1 MKYLKFALILSL
13 FTSTFFA
20 ACKKDDDDD
29 GDSSENAC
37 KVSTVQYYDSG
48 QVVQTG
54 TYTYTGNQVTRIQ
67 YDTYNSTFEYT
78 GNNISKR
85 NYFVSAG
92 ASPELYDQVSYNS
105 DGTISKIES
114 FGQTQTS
121 YEPYFR
127 VDFVYSGGKLNKT
140 TYYEVDG
147 GTTTPLFE
155 SAFTYTGN
163 NITSVKLE
171 GDSIQATTLEYT
183 YDTNPNRLKKQNSQI
198 FLVENTFNLNF
209 FITSSLQGTLFLPM
223 AFSENNVTGVSNS
236 TVSYESDDRQNLKDI
251 KIENELF
258 IRYNYLCQ

>member
-29 GDSSENAC
+29 GDDSEDAC
-37 KVSTVQYYDSG
+37 KVSNVQYFDTNG
-48 QVVQTG
+48 QVGETG
-54 TYTYTGNQVTRIQ
+54 TYTYTGNQVTKIQ
-67 YDTYNSTFEYT
+67 YTDYNSTFEYS

-85 NYFVSAG
+85 NFFFSAG
-92 ASPELYDQVSYNS
+92 ANPGVYDQVSYNS

-121 YEPYFR
+121 YVSFFR
-127 VDFVYSGGKLNKT
+127 VDFVYSGGKLSKT
-140 TYYEVDG
+140 AYFEVDG
-147 GTTTPLFE
+147 GTSTPLFE

-171 GDSIQATTLEYT
+171 GDSIQTTTLEYT

-198 FLVENTFNLNF
+198 FLVENSFNLNF
-209 FITSSLQGTLFLPM
+209 YIFPTQGILLLPM
-223 AFSENNVTGVSNS
+223 AFSENNVTGVSGS

-251 KIENELF
+251 KLDNDLF